1 MVTIRS
7 EWVNLT
13 MGSILIW
20 ELSDVFQCE
29 YLAFYL
35 AEMFKGTLCR
45 KITFYILFNNFIIIF
60 WRMSLII
67 YVKKSLKIMLT
78 RLGIYNIVITIVG
91 KGLFENES
99 DNSISNILFKI
110 MVNDLLNYQNITSS
124 TESCHI
130 QDLVFLWLL
139 CLTL

>member
-1 MVTIRS
+1 MPNDPVLIGLRDTCMHMVTIRS
-7 EWVNLT
+7 EWVNLA

-20 ELSDVFQCE
+20 ELRDVFQCE

-67 YVKKSLKIMLT
+67 YEKKSLKIMLT
-78 RLGIYNIVITIVG
+78 RLGIFN
-91 KGLFENES
+91 
-99 DNSISNILFKI
+99 
-110 MVNDLLNYQNITSS
+110 
-124 TESCHI
+124 
-130 QDLVFLWLL
+130 
-139 CLTL
+139 LTLSYQLSGKYYLKVRLTTQQLFFSHFKYSL